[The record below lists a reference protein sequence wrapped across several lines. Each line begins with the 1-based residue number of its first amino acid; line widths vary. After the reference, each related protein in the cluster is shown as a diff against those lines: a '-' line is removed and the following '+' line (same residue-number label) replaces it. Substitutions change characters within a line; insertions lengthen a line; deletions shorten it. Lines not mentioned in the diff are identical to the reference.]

1 MVVHSTEV
9 LVLALRYA
17 AELEP
22 VLMPVLVQTP
32 LELLW

>member
-22 VLMPVLVQTP
+22 VSVPVPVHTP
-32 LELLW
+32 LEPLW